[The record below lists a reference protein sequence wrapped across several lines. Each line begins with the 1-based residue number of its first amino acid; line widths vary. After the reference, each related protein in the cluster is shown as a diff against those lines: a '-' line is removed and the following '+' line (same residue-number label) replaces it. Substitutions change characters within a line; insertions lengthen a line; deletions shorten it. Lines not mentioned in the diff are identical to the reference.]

1 MSIENTINQ
10 VQDLL
15 EQAQALLAD
24 IEVTEVNENALDAA
38 ALAIASALDEV
49 SSL

>member
-1 MSIENTINQ
+1 MSVEITISK

-38 ALAIASALDEV
+38 TLAIDSALDEV